1 VIAVAS
7 GKVLK
12 PETLDKTWTAQST
25 SDGTK
30 RVFGLGW
37 GVSRWRDKAKM
48 VGMNGL
54 EPATKTFPR
63 YLSESGVGLAF
74 LCNPEGAPGLP
85 ELLQDTLAAT
95 AQ

>member
-1 VIAVAS
+1 MSRYPAGGFDASAEDLFRFVIAVAS

-25 SDGTK
+25 SEGTK

-63 YLSESGVGLAF
+63 YL
-74 LCNPEGAPGLP
+74 
-85 ELLQDTLAAT
+85 
-95 AQ
+95 